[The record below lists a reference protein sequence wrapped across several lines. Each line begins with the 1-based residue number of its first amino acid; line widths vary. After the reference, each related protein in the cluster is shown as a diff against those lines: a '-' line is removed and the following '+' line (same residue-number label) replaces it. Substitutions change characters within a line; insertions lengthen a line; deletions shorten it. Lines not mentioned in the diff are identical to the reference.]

1 MSYLSVLNE
10 RGDTKLATWNPA
22 NETEIQVAKEK
33 FNELVV
39 HKGYAAYELQP
50 NDQGVALREF
60 NPRAERIYLA
70 PRTVGG

>member
-10 RGDTKLATWNPA
+10 RGDTKVTWDPA
-22 NETEIQVAKEK
+22 NKTEVEIAEKK

-39 HKGYAAYELQP
+39 HKGYAAYELQK
-50 NDQGVALREF
+50 NDQGIALREF
-60 NPRAERIYLA
+60 NPRAERIYLT

>member
-10 RGDTKLATWNPA
+10 RGDTKVTWNPA
-22 NETEIQVAKEK
+22 NATEIQVAKEK

-39 HKGYAAYELQP
+39 HKGYAAYELQK
-50 NDQGVALREF
+50 NDQGIAVREF
-60 NPRAERIYLA
+60 NPQAERIYLA